1 MVKKTYNISNK
12 KNGNL
17 LMTLIFYDKKVEKQT
32 LKQFQKLKKFVNIS
46 EVNSCE
52 KKI

>member
-1 MVKKTYNISNK
+1 MKKIYNISNK

-17 LMTLIFYDKKVEKQT
+17 LMTLTFYDKKVEKQT
-32 LKQFQKLKKFVNIS
+32 LKQFQKLKKFINIC
-46 EVNSCE
+46 EVDSCE